1 MQYNGWTNKE
11 TWLVNLWIG
20 DNLAEI
26 QGEGT
31 EVSGQTVK
39 AIVIDWLDYAQG
51 NDVESGLLV
60 DLLNC
65 ALGHINWEEVASHY
79 KND

>member
-11 TWLVNLWIG
+11 TWLVNLWVG
-20 DNLAEI
+20 DGLAEM

-31 EVSGQTVK
+31 EVTAQTVK
-39 AIVIDWLDYAQG
+39 AIVIDWLDYAHG
-51 NDVESGLLV
+51 NDVESGFLV

-65 ALGHINWEEVASHY
+65 ALDSINWEEVASHY

>member
-20 DNLAEI
+20 DGLAEM
-26 QGEGT
+26 QGEGA
-31 EVSGQTVK
+31 EISGHTVK
-39 AIVIDWLDYAQG
+39 AIVIDWLDSAQG
-51 NDVESGLLV
+51 NSVESGLLV

-65 ALGHINWEEVASHY
+65 ALEEINWEEVASHY